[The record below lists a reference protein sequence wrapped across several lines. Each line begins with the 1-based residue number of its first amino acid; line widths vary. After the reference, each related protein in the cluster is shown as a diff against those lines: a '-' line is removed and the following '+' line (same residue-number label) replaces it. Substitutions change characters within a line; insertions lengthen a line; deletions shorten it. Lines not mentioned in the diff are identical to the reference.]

1 MYVYIQGGGSERRR
15 VRWVSEWDAATHT
28 ARVYPQGG
36 RTHDLERDNRCWCLA
51 RYEPVEGG
59 AMWVHN
65 EGTKRAITRDS
76 EQSNADAGGKSRG
89 GSR

>member
-1 MYVYIQGGGSERRR
+1 VTWATEY
-15 VRWVSEWDAATHT
+15 DAATHT

-36 RTHDLERDNRCWCLA
+36 RAHDLERDNRCWCLA

-65 EGTKRAITRDS
+65 EGTKRAEAANGYIDS
-76 EQSNADAGGKSRG
+76 RA
-89 GSR
+89 

>member
-1 MYVYIQGGGSERRR
+1 VTWATEY
-15 VRWVSEWDAATHT
+15 DAATHT

-36 RTHDLERDNRCWCLA
+36 RAHDLERDNRCWCLA

-65 EGTKRAITRDS
+65 EGTKRATRRDNG
-76 EQSNADAGGKSRG
+76 QSNADAGGKSRG